1 MTKYLQSNHYLFTAY
16 IVLSVIGVGISASSP
31 SASHYYWLF
40 LVLLFGAG
48 AVARQYYQLK
58 NDAAAQ
64 KSQAINTGL
73 HWLGGL
79 VAAII
84 VNAFLSSGRIF
95 VEETGL
101 ITQLVLAL
109 TVYSDGLKTGW
120 RNSATGVFL
129 ALAAVGAAYFD
140 SYVWQLLALAGAF
153 VAYSFYKSSEPSP
166 KGCLHGS
173 R

>member
-1 MTKYLQSNHYLFTAY
+1 MSKYLQSNHYLFTAY
-16 IVLSVIGVGISASSP
+16 IVLTVIGVVISASSP
-31 SASHYYWLF
+31 GASHYYWLL
-40 LVLLFGAG
+40 LVLVFGAG
-48 AVARQYYQLK
+48 AVARQYYRLE
-58 NDAAAQ
+58 NDAAEQ

-109 TVYSDGLKTGW
+109 TIYADGLRSGW
-120 RNSATGVFL
+120 RNSAIGGFL
-129 ALAAVGAAYFD
+129 ALAAVSAAYFD

-153 VAYSFYKSSEPSP
+153 VAYSFYK
-166 KGCLHGS
+166 KD
-173 R
+173 

>member
-16 IVLSVIGVGISASSP
+16 IALSVIGVGISASSP
-31 SASHYYWLF
+31 GASHYYWLL
-40 LVLLFGAG
+40 LVLVFGAG
-48 AVARQYYQLK
+48 AVARQYYQLE
-58 NDAAAQ
+58 NDAAEQ
-64 KSQAINTGL
+64 KSQVINTGL

-84 VNAFLSSGRIF
+84 VNVFLSSGRIF

-120 RNSATGVFL
+120 RNSANGVFL
-129 ALAAVGAAYFD
+129 ALAAVSAAYFD
-140 SYVWQLLALAGAF
+140 SYAWQLIGLASAF
-153 VAYSFYKSSEPSP
+153 VAYSFYK
-166 KGCLHGS
+166 KD
-173 R
+173 

>member
-1 MTKYLQSNHYLFTAY
+1 MTKYLQSNHYLFAAY
-16 IVLSVIGVGISASSP
+16 IALSVIGVGISASSP

-40 LVLLFGAG
+40 LVLVFGAG
-48 AVARQYYQLK
+48 TVAGQFYRLE
-58 NDAAAQ
+58 NDAAEQ
-64 KSQAINTGL
+64 KRQIISTGL

-109 TVYSDGLKTGW
+109 TVYSEGLKTGW
-120 RNSATGVFL
+120 RNSAMGVFL
-129 ALAAVGAAYFD
+129 ALAAVSEAYFD
-140 SYVWQLLALAGAF
+140 SYVWQLLALATAF
-153 VAYSFYKSSEPSP
+153 VAYSFYK
-166 KGCLHGS
+166 KD
-173 R
+173 

>member
-129 ALAAVGAAYFD
+129 ALSAVSAAYFD